1 MPKTSMC
8 RYVCVRAL
16 ALNLVISLSTM
27 AFSRDAATAAGP
39 DSVTPAVSDPEP
51 AVQSSP
57 PEAPKP
63 HRFWDGKN
71 RLLFSTTAALSAADF
86 GVTHMNLANGGRELN
101 PIVRP
106 LAGNTA
112 TLAMNFVVETCSVVA
127 VSYLFHRSGHHRL
140 ERMTPLINIATSA
153 FAVSYGLS
161 HR

>member
-1 MPKTSMC
+1 MC
-8 RYVCVRAL
+8 MYLCLTVLVWT
-16 ALNLVISLSTM
+16 LVISSSTT
-27 AFSRDAATAAGP
+27 AFAEEPLTGAGLRC
-39 DSVTPAVSDPEP
+39 VAPAVTSPKA

-57 PEAPKP
+57 SALPEAPKP

-71 RLLFSTTAALSAADF
+71 RLLFSAVAALSAADF
-86 GVTHMNLANGGRELN
+86 GVTHMNLANGGRELD

-106 LAGNTA
+106 FTGNTA
-112 TLAMNFVVETCSVVA
+112 TLAMNFVGETAAVVL

-140 ERMTPLINIATSA
+140 ERMTPLANVSSSA